1 MHRCDLVASFE
12 ERLSIPV
19 STYRLEAL
27 LAPKSIAVVGA
38 SPREGSLGRIA
49 LRNLRQGGFAGPI
62 HLVNPRHPEIDG
74 VKAVAS
80 LDAIAQAPD
89 VLVITAPEVPAI
101 VAAAGARGWLRP
113 SSSAPALAMAPAR
126 LRRSRL
132 RPICLPSLGVLPSVT
147 GPTFDCGGA
156 AIASFSCSTSSL
168 SKAVSRPLARGS

>member
-1 MHRCDLVASFE
+1 MHRCDLAASFD
-12 ERLSIPV
+12 ERLSTPV

-89 VLVITAPEVPAI
+89 VLVIT
-101 VAAAGARGWLRP
+101 
-113 SSSAPALAMAPAR
+113 
-126 LRRSRL
+126 SR
-132 RPICLPSLGVLPSVT
+132 
-147 GPTFDCGGA
+147 
-156 AIASFSCSTSSL
+156 
-168 SKAVSRPLARGS
+168 AVESDGC